1 MFKWQPLFF
10 LDLTLCHLLTYFICS
25 KLGSLGSMDSAQGC
39 NRRDDARAG
48 ARSWRSWGFS
58 GKVIIIVHCS
68 EYWPTSNPDKGYLP
82 RYRLKRQ
89 LDLGSKRSSPRY
101 LIISSCKMCVCVYL
115 CICFT
120 KMLVTKGLVTQ
131 GLGLTSEAVN
141 NTRVIWDWYNGNG
154 TNIRGYD

>member
-1 MFKWQPLFF
+1 MSC
-10 LDLTLCHLLTYFICS
+10 LCHLLTYFKCS
-25 KLGSLGSMDSAQGC
+25 KPGSLGSMDPAQGC
-39 NRRDDARAG
+39 NRRDDTRAG

-101 LIISSCKMCVCVYL
+101 LIINSCKMCVCVSAYL
-115 CICFT
+115 FH
-120 KMLVTKGLVTQ
+120 KNVSHNKGFSHTGV
-131 GLGLTSEAVN
+131 
-141 NTRVIWDWYNGNG
+141 R
-154 TNIRGYD
+154 TNIRGCD